1 MRGMLNLCT
10 NLVQIWGLRPLPNMM
25 RTLCCL
31 SSGTGL
37 HARRYRQHS
46 PMYWVAYKN
55 QFLVFHSSEIWNLVQ
70 IWGLRLLPNM
80 MYPYRLQSWSQS
92 HPLRNHTKSNFSCVF
107 YVVIWV
113 WKFILKIEHRGFN
126 GADAVNLLMPLILAV
141 PMMYWVANRNQPFVT
156 FVTGSWLDWTF
167 CSVIFWL
174 MKIAWWIHKPI
185 FIILI
190 LKISLDWKVNLI
202 YSNQPARN
210 DTFFF
215 KNEKACLYG
224 K

>member
-1 MRGMLNLCT
+1 MEFGPNLRFET
-10 NLVQIWGLRPLPNMM
+10 VAEHDVSVSAPLK
-25 RTLCCL
+25 
-31 SSGTGL
+31 
-37 HARRYRQHS
+37 A
-46 PMYWVAYKN
+46 
-55 QFLVFHSSEIWNLVQ
+55 QF
-70 IWGLRLLPNM
+70 
-80 MYPYRLQSWSQS
+80 WSQS
-92 HPLRNHTKSNFSCVF
+92 HPFRNHTKSNFSCVF

-215 KNEKACLYG
+215 QKWKGLFVWKIALKLCVG
-224 K
+224 KKTKWSINKMVTAVHKITTGKVKKTCY